1 MLPTRNHTTSIVI
14 IDWLAKC
21 TPNYYVRTL
30 DELDQLTAVAGNL
43 IMLLNSNEETSIIIM
58 QAMIRLMVT
67 KHVILNA

>member
-21 TPNYYVRTL
+21 TPFYYVRTL
-30 DELDQLTAVAGNL
+30 DELNQLTAEAGNL
-43 IMLLNSNEETSIIIM
+43 IMLLHNDEETSIIILL
-58 QAMIRLMVT
+58 AMIRLMVT